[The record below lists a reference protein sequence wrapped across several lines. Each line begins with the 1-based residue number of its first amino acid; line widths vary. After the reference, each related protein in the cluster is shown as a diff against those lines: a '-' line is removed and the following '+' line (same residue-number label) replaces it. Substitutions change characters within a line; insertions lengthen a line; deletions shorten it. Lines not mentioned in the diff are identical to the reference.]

1 MAKSVLIESRLNSL
15 KLCESKGQPRKGCL
29 GRMEGIC
36 ADFANPTRNGRFY
49 SRELWEN
56 VFNSDLVKEAL
67 ESKTLIGE
75 LDHPEDR
82 FEPLAQEA
90 CVVLTDYSFDD
101 ENQVLRAGFDI
112 LDTQKGRILKSLL
125 DYGCVM
131 GVSSRG
137 QGDTVQ
143 NGDYEEVDPDTYDFA
158 CFDVVL
164 TPAVQTA
171 RQAVVESAKVKSRLK
186 ALEESFHTEI
196 KNAKSVN
203 ELDNLKAVVEATQL
217 PNAQNIVSAIDTRC
231 KSLTEGKTISEQT
244 KEDLHTAKIKIN
256 RLERQIE
263 KLNAK
268 TINEQREHRE
278 ALEGLATKILAYQH
292 RESRLSENLAA
303 ARQNT
308 LELKKQLIAKD
319 RKVAAENAATVNV
332 ESKLTKATDTVTQLS
347 ERLGRAEHNITKA
360 NVARDKACDA
370 LKESRRELMSVKREK
385 AIADKTIKD
394 LQEEIANLNSEN
406 SRLSNKLDESVKAQK
421 AEAKSLAEAA
431 DRAKQKTLAEQK
443 KLSENLSD
451 MRESYIRLAAQHHGL
466 KESTVHSLV
475 NESMTATQ
483 IDEALKEERNRQDR
497 YNALP
502 FHTGN
507 VKPTMTVE
515 STSIHSSHEDSE
527 MAESKAFMER
537 VAGLTE

>member
-15 KLCESKGQPRKGCL
+15 KLCESQGQPRKGCL

-101 ENQVLRAGFDI
+101 QNQVLRAGFDI

-137 QGDTVQ
+137 QGDTIQ
-143 NGDYEEVDPDTYDFA
+143 NGEYEEVDPETYDFA

-171 RQAVVESAKVKSRLK
+171 RQAVVESAKSKSRLK

-196 KNAKSVN
+196 KNAKSIN

-217 PNAQNIVSAIDTRC
+217 PNAQKIVSAIDTRC

-256 RLERQIE
+256 RLEKQIS
-263 KLNAK
+263 KLNDK
-268 TINEQREHRE
+268 TITEQREYRDNIE
-278 ALEGLATKILAYQH
+278 SLSTKILAYQH
-292 RESRLSENLAA
+292 REARLTENLAA
-303 ARQNT
+303 ARQNN
-308 LELKKQLIAKD
+308 LELKKRLIAKD
-319 RKVAAENAATVNV
+319 RKVALESAATTNV
-332 ESKLTKATDTVTQLS
+332 ETKLTEATDTVTRLS

-360 NVARDKACDA
+360 NVARDKACSD
-370 LKESRRELMSVKREK
+370 LRDVRKQLENVKREK
-385 AIADKTIKD
+385 AILDQSVKD

-431 DRAKQKTLAEQK
+431 DRAKQKTLAEHK

-451 MRESYIRLAAQHHGL
+451 MRNSYIKLAAQHHGL
-466 KESTVHSLV
+466 NESVVHSLV
-475 NESMTATQ
+475 NESMSASQ
-483 IDEALKEERNRQDR
+483 IDEALKTERNRLDR
-497 YNALP
+497 YNELP
-502 FHTGN
+502 FHTGQ

-515 STSIHSSHEDSE
+515 SKSIRSSNEDTE
-527 MAESKAFMER
+527 MANSKAFMER
-537 VAGLTE
+537 AAGLTD